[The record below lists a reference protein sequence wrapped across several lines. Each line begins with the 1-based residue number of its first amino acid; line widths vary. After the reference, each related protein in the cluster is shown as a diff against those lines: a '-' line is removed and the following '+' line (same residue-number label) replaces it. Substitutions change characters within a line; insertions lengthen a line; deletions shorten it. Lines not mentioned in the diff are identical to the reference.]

1 MYKYTTPTF
10 TLTLP
15 EGTDLG
21 LASEVVCTLAH
32 DGKEVASK
40 TGDDLV
46 IDGNVVEVYF
56 SQEETKNFPL
66 GVLGIQLNWTYID
79 GGKTKR
85 ACSTIAK
92 AYVDAN
98 LYKAVI

>member
-46 IDGNVVEVYF
+46 IDGNIVEVYF
-56 SQEETKNFPL
+56 SQEETKNFPQRNAL
-66 GVLGIQLNWTYID
+66 A
-79 GGKTKR
+79 R
-85 ACSTIAK
+85 RSRRSMSTLIS
-92 AYVDAN
+92 
-98 LYKAVI
+98 IRR

>member
-21 LASEVVCTLAH
+21 LASEVVCTIAK
-32 DGKEVASK
+32 DGQEIASK

-46 IDGNVVEVYF
+46 IDANVVEIYF

-85 ACSTIAK
+85 ACSTIAQ
-92 AYVDAN
+92 VNVSAN

>member
-21 LASEVVCTLAH
+21 LANEVVATFAK
-32 DGKEVASK
+32 DGKEIASK
-40 TGDDLV
+40 TGGDLV
-46 IDGNVVEVYF
+46 VDTNVVQVYF

-66 GVLGIQLNWTYID
+66 GVIGVQLNWTYID

-92 AYVDAN
+92 VWVDAN

>member
-46 IDGNVVEVYF
+46 IDGNIVEVF
-56 SQEETKNFPL
+56 KL
-66 GVLGIQLNWTYID
+66 TYPTGYPAIFD
-79 GGKTKR
+79 
-85 ACSTIAK
+85 I
-92 AYVDAN
+92 
-98 LYKAVI
+98 

>member
-15 EGTDLG
+15 AETDLG
-21 LASEVVCTLAH
+21 LASDVYVTFAK
-32 DGKEVASK
+32 DGKEIATKS
-40 TGDDLV
+40 GSDLV
-46 IDGNVVEVYF
+46 VNTNVVQVYF
-56 SQEETKNFPL
+56 SQEETKTFPL
-66 GVLGIQLNWTYID
+66 GVIGVQLNWTYQD

-92 AYVDAN
+92 VNVNAN